1 MKILIA
7 DSSLH
12 VDSLDTNSDLQS
24 FSKQLLRHGDDNN
37 DSKTQSFSELG
48 ATATDVFDR
57 DSTIVVM
64 NKTDLLPPES
74 TDRRAAE
81 IENVP
86 VCWLSCKTGEGVE
99 DFMDSMKQ
107 LLETM

>member
-12 VDSLDTNSDLQS
+12 ADSLNTNSDLQS
-24 FSKQLLRHGDDNN
+24 FSKQLLRHRDDNN
-37 DSKTQSFSELG
+37 NSRTQSFSELG
-48 ATATDVFDR
+48 ATDVFDR
-57 DSTIVVM
+57 DSTIIAM

-74 TDRRAAE
+74 TDKRAAE
-81 IENVP
+81 VESVP

-99 DFMDSMKQ
+99 DFMDSLKQ

>member
-12 VDSLDTNSDLQS
+12 ADSLNMNSDLQS

-37 DSKTQSFSELG
+37 NLRTQSFLELG
-48 ATATDVFDR
+48 ATDVFDS

-64 NKTDLLPPES
+64 NKTDLLPPGS

-81 IENVP
+81 VESVP

-99 DFMDSMKQ
+99 DFMDSMKR